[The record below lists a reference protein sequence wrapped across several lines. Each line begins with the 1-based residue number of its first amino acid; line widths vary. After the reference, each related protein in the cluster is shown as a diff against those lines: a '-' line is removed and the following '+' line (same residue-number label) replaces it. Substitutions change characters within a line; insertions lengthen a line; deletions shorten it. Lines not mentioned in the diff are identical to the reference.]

1 MIRAVVREGPT
12 EPISLMTVYIS
23 DHQRAMLRIPG
34 DEQPGE
40 YLVEAVVDDGSLLV
54 DTDCCWIDI
63 EVKVTVK

>member
-1 MIRAVVREGPT
+1 
-12 EPISLMTVYIS
+12 
-23 DHQRAMLRIPG
+23 MLRIPA